1 MRRIFDIADKVIINI
16 LGILL
21 IFFVILTSAQVILRY
36 VFNSPLPW
44 AEEFIGFL
52 MIYFGLIGGS
62 WGIKHSIHIAME
74 VFVKKFMKKAMKF
87 VYILETLSYIFLG
100 IMEIV
105 YGINIMKLTVFQI
118 LPATGIKVSYS
129 YAALPIAG
137 ALMLFFAL
145 ERLVEM
151 KGERA

>member
-1 MRRIFDIADKVIINI
+1 MGKIFDIVDRIIANI

-21 IFFVILTSAQVILRY
+21 IFLVILTSAQVTLRY
-36 VFNSPLPW
+36 VFNAPLPW

-62 WGIKHSIHIAME
+62 WGIKHAIHISME
-74 VFVKKFMKKAMKF
+74 IFVRKFMKNFMTF
-87 VYILETLSYIFLG
+87 VSILETLSYAFLG
-100 IMEIV
+100 VMEII
-105 YGINIMKLTVFQI
+105 YGVDIMKLTVFQI

-137 ALMLFFAL
+137 TLMLFFAF
-145 ERLVEM
+145 EKFVSM
-151 KGERA
+151 KGEKT